1 MTLNSQGKNFLGWT
15 VIFLISLIPVFLFFA
30 FGRGLEGFGDFSSS
44 LYTLGRIFAL
54 IGVTLFT
61 LNFVLSTRLK
71 FLEEIFGGLDKVYL
85 VHGIV
90 GGIAFMFILAHP
102 IFLVANL
109 IPSHLVSRSSTLLHS
124 RRNSCS

>member
-1 MTLNSQGKNFLGWT
+1 MKLNSKSKEFIGWSSIILLSLVPVVLFLLGSGMQGFKNF
-15 VIFLISLIPVFLFFA
+15 SL
-30 FGRGLEGFGDFSSS
+30 S

-54 IGVTLFT
+54 GGITLFA

-90 GGIAFMFILAHP
+90 GGIAFMLILAHP
-102 IFLVANL
+102 ILISASFIPKSIIQAASFFILLV
-109 IPSHLVSRSSTLLHS
+109 LL
-124 RRNSCS
+124 